1 MGQPRGAAS
10 AREYHDLEPKV
21 WEVVVSALGRL
32 RADYDVIVI
41 EGAGSPPEVNLKQ
54 HDIVNMRVALHADA
68 PVLLVGDN
76 ADSDS
81 FVIAA
86 GLESSL
92 GRASSLPTKLN
103 QSHRRGTARLADRA
117 VATAGASFHLRRLP
131 GGHEVDI
138 VRLGGYELVHATEL
152 VGEYAA
158 QLRRRHHSQA
168 HLVADDDP
176 GRVAGPASRRFRPSG
191 LTAPPAGPGCRAVW
205 SNDSVEARP
214 RALRPGRRGLCVR
227 PGRRGSP

>member
-10 AREYHDLEPKV
+10 AREYHDLKPKV

-86 GLESSL
+86 GL
-92 GRASSLPTKLN
+92 R
-103 QSHRRGTARLADRA
+103 
-117 VATAGASFHLRRLP
+117 
-131 GGHEVDI
+131 
-138 VRLGGYELVHATEL
+138 VRLDVPVPCPL
-152 VGEYAA
+152 
-158 QLRRRHHSQA
+158 S
-168 HLVADDDP
+168 
-176 GRVAGPASRRFRPSG
+176 
-191 LTAPPAGPGCRAVW
+191 
-205 SNDSVEARP
+205 
-214 RALRPGRRGLCVR
+214 
-227 PGRRGSP
+227 